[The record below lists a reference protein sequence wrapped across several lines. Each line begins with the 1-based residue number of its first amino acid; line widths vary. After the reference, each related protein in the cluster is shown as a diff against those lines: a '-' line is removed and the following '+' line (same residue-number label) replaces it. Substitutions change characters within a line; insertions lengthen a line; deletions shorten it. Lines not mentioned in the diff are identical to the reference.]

1 MPGYDDTPEADSS
14 FRMTTPSRDVI
25 WGVVASLVIL
35 AFAGAFFG
43 FQNVRT
49 GDIMPTG
56 WVPGSAPAASVTG
69 AAPAVAMPKDEK
81 WSTLNGPQVADPV
94 APKPA
99 KVVHKEDDDPADA
112 AAPMPDP
119 TAADGPTLDAPP
131 TTPGQ
136 DAKAGGPDAPPTPQP
151 Q

>member
-1 MPGYDDTPEADSS
+1 MAGYDDTPEIDSS
-14 FRMTTPSRDVI
+14 FRITTPPRDLI
-25 WGVVASLVIL
+25 WGVVASLGIL
-35 AFAGAFFG
+35 ALAGAFFG

-56 WVPGSAPAASVTG
+56 WVPGSAPAANIT
-69 AAPAVAMPKDEK
+69 AASPAVAMPKDEK
-81 WSTLNGPQVADPV
+81 WSTLDGPQVVEPA

-99 KVVHKEDDDPADA
+99 KAAHKDDDEDAADA

-119 TAADGPTLDAPP
+119 NA
-131 TTPGQ
+131 
-136 DAKAGGPDAPPTPQP
+136 PDAPVLDTPAPPPTDAKTPDAGQGPQP

>member
-1 MPGYDDTPEADSS
+1 MPGYEDRSEIDSS
-14 FRMTTPSRDVI
+14 FRMTPPPRDLI
-25 WGVVASLVIL
+25 WGVVASLTIL
-35 AFAGAFFG
+35 ALAGGYVG

-56 WVPGSAPAASVTG
+56 WVPGSAPAVNVTAAS
-69 AAPAVAMPKDEK
+69 PAVAIPKDEK
-81 WSTLNGPQVADPV
+81 WSTLNGPQVVEPA

-99 KVVHKEDDDPADA
+99 RVAHKDDDDAADS

-119 TAADGPTLDAPP
+119 NAADGPALDEPAAA
-131 TTPGQ
+131 
-136 DAKAGGPDAPPTPQP
+136 DSKAAGPDAPPGPQP